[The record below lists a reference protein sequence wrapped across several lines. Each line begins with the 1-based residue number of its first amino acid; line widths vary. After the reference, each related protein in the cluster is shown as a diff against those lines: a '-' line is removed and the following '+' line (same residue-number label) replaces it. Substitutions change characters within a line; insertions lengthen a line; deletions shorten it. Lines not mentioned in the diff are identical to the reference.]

1 MTDRLLTLP
10 EIAEVTRVPIDTLR
24 WYRHQSTGPKVFR
37 LGRRVVARESDVLAW
52 IEKARTD
59 EQTATPA

>member
-24 WYRHQSTGPKVFR
+24 WYRHQGIGPPMFR
-37 LGRRVVARESDVLAW
+37 LGRRVVARERDVAAW
-52 IEKARTD
+52 IEQARTD
-59 EQTATPA
+59 EQSATPA